1 MENEKKAEQEKK
13 TKKTAPAKPRKRA
26 PRKTVPKKRPDLE
39 AHPIPEN
46 EEKAPPKQE
55 EQPIEVPPAEK
66 KEEKPI
72 EYENEK
78 IKIALFRKPGCHIE
92 MQVKASQDI
101 VKEAQKKAIRR
112 VSKQVNFPGFRKGK
126 APDEMVLKNYPRDV
140 DKNWQQIIADIT
152 FKEAQDLAKVALLD
166 TNTQVQ
172 FKMQKHSLEGA
183 ELLLTFETTPEP
195 PEIDP
200 KQFEIKTIDQ
210 PTLDDKKIDEA
221 IHQVRF
227 YFAKWN
233 TITDR
238 PVKEGD
244 YILLDLE
251 DIETDPPK
259 KVYTDTR
266 FEVSDERMAKWM
278 KDVVLGMKTG
288 DSKEGVSQ
296 TDASA
301 SEEEKK
307 EYKAKKVQITIKAI
321 EEAELPPIDDTLAKN
336 LGVSTPDEIR
346 SSVEKLLKK
355 QIDDHVKKQLREQAN
370 EFLLNKHP
378 FELPPS
384 LVEKEARFRLEQL
397 GKDPN
402 FIQFWQGRT
411 EAERKNVINEIYDQ
425 AEKAMRMFYLCRKI
439 VADAKLSVTADDIEK
454 PATTPLEM
462 LLHPSPESLSQQNTD
477 IGHAETY
484 SRLMMQKAEDYLIMH
499 ATKDRAATSKK

>member
-1 MENEKKAEQEKK
+1 MEDEKKKAEAEKKA
-13 TKKTAPAKPRKRA
+13 TSAKPRKRA
-26 PRKTVPKKRPDLE
+26 PQKTVPKKRPDLE
-39 AHPIPEN
+39 AHPTPEK
-46 EEKAPPKQE
+46 EEKEETAPAKKKE
-55 EQPIEVPPAEK
+55 TPPVEK

-72 EYENEK
+72 EHENEK
-78 IKIALFRKPGCHIE
+78 IKIALFRKPGCRIE

-101 VKEAQKKAIRR
+101 VKEAQKKAIRL
-112 VSKQVNFPGFRKGK
+112 VSKQVSFPGFRKGK
-126 APDEMVLKNYPRDV
+126 APEDMVLKNYPRDV
-140 DKNWQQIIADIT
+140 DKNWQQIIADVS
-152 FKEAQDLAKVALLD
+152 FKEAQALAKVALLD
-166 TNTQVQ
+166 TSTQVQ
-172 FKMQKHSLEGA
+172 FKMHKHSVEEGA
-183 ELLLTFETTPEP
+183 ELMLSFETTPEP

-200 KQFEIKTIDQ
+200 KQFEIKTIDT

-233 TITDR
+233 KITDR

-251 DIETDPPK
+251 DIEIDPPI

-266 FEVSDERMAKWM
+266 FEVSDQRMAQWM
-278 KDVVLGMKTG
+278 KTLVLGLKTG
-288 DSKEGVSQ
+288 ESKEGIS
-296 TDASA
+296 TPDESA

-307 EYKAKKVQITIKAI
+307 EFKPKKVRITIKAI

-346 SSVEKLLKK
+346 TSVEKLLKK

-370 EFLLNKHP
+370 EFLLTKYP

-402 FIQFWQGRT
+402 FIQFWQGRS
-411 EAERKNVINEIYDQ
+411 EEERKNVIKEIYDQ

-439 VADAKLSVTADDIEK
+439 VADAKLSVTADDVEN

-462 LLHPSPESLSQQNTD
+462 LLHPSPETQLQENPD

-499 ATKDRAATSKK
+499 ATKAPGATSKK